1 MMTYSP
7 LFKEDKPHFHT
18 SGGQLAVGFKIYTY
32 AAGTDTPVQVYS
44 DPSGATP
51 YTNPIVLDG
60 RGEPSGQ
67 GIYADP
73 SLSYKVVLKTPDG
86 AVVWSMDG
94 VKCAGVADVKPEV
107 FYVTPGV
114 TTRQEI
120 RNAITNGMVPIVKG
134 NNGTFVFFA
143 FPAQVQPDGA
153 SIVETWE
160 FSTPLKYDG
169 SFVVYRLDSSG
180 NWSTRAM
187 VATVHEDD

>member
-1 MMTYSP
+1 MIYLP

-32 AAGTDTPVQVYS
+32 LAGTDTPVQVYS

-51 YTNPIVLDG
+51 YQNPIVLDG
-60 RGEPSGQ
+60 RGEPSGH

-73 SLSYKVVLKTPDG
+73 DISYKVVLKTPDD

-94 VKCAGVADVKPEV
+94 IKCAGVAEVKPEI
-107 FYVTPGV
+107 FYVTPNE
-114 TTRQEI
+114 TTRAEI
-120 RNAITNGMVPIVKG
+120 MAAVDNGMVPVVKAS
-134 NNGTFVFFA
+134 NGTFVFFA

-153 SIVETWE
+153 SIVATWE

-169 SFVVYRLDSSG
+169 SFIVYRLDSSG
-180 NWSTRAM
+180 NWSTRPM
-187 VATVHEDD
+187 VATVNEDD